1 MEKGFVKMPFS
12 IELAKNITSG
22 KKEGKIV
29 TRKGYPVKILTF
41 DMANI
46 DYPICATV
54 LIPGVSED
62 CYHFAANGAHY
73 KDFNPESN
81 VDLMLEIPEVN
92 TFTPGMPVLGFDGRG
107 EWRYDIFSHIRLT
120 TRGTTYYVCSGR
132 SYKKIIPFA
141 GNEHLAGK
149 KDVSEG

>member
-54 LIPGVSED
+54 LITGVSED
-62 CYHFAANGAHY
+62 
-73 KDFNPESN
+73 
-81 VDLMLEIPEVN
+81 
-92 TFTPGMPVLGFDGRG
+92 
-107 EWRYDIFSHIRLT
+107 
-120 TRGTTYYVCSGR
+120 
-132 SYKKIIPFA
+132 
-141 GNEHLAGK
+141 
-149 KDVSEG
+149 